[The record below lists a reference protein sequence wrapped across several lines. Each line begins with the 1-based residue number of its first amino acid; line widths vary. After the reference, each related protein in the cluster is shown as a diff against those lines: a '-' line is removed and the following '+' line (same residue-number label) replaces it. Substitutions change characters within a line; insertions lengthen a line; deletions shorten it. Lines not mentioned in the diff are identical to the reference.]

1 MKRKYSLDY
10 SIDRDIDRVQ
20 AVKDILDTLDTEPT
34 ALELEQ
40 MGSYILYGKDEN
52 GLNAVQRGE
61 TTDGTKRY
69 SSFKKKDDKLLSL
82 EEILENPLTDQQ
94 ELRPTTQ
101 RMNYTKKKPTIQRP
115 KYDRKTGEMT
125 DPGDSDIPGM
135 KEMWEWI
142 DHLEHVVAVN
152 EGKVPPDEKT
162 TILPDSYR
170 LYQLKHWLI
179 DLRRHQYYLKD
190 AYKPTLHFQAID
202 HPKSAFYD
210 WTCDSYYWMPLDKWQ
225 IRVDNALLHTI
236 SKNLED
242 YETRINKKGETEVKW
257 VVRRHTFNWEDP
269 SHVRALIN
277 NYDALYDQVHEKLN
291 TYGNTILFDFER
303 YCKMAQFSEV
313 RQYIL
318 DKKIEKMPYA
328 EIVENLQIKY
338 GLKYNE
344 NHLCTVLAKEIPEKI
359 ALTAQKNRLIVETP
373 KSQCKRCHTCGRLL
387 PCDPIFFVRN
397 RSRKDG
403 FSSNC
408 KECEKQ
414 RRIERGG
421 QSIHDKRNKES
432 SLYQM

>member
-10 SIDRDIDRVQ
+10 SIERDIDRVQ
-20 AVKDILDTLDTEPT
+20 AVKDILDMLDTEPT

-40 MGSYILYGKDEN
+40 MGSYILYGKDED

-94 ELRPTTQ
+94 ELRPANQ
-101 RMNYTKKKPTIQRP
+101 RLNYTKKKPTISRP
-115 KYDRKTGEMT
+115 KYDRKTGELI

-152 EGKVPPDEKT
+152 EGKVPPDETT

-190 AYKPTLHFQAID
+190 SYKPTLHFQAID
-202 HPKSAFYD
+202 HPKPAFYD
-210 WTCDSYYWMPLDKWQ
+210 WTCDSFYWMPLDKWQ
-225 IRVDNALLHTI
+225 TRVDNALLHTI
-236 SKNLED
+236 SKNLSD
-242 YETRINKKGETEVKW
+242 YETRINEKGETEVKW

-269 SHVRALIN
+269 LHVRALIN

-291 TYGNTILFDFER
+291 TYGNTLLFDFER
-303 YCKMAQFSEV
+303 YRKMAQFSEV

-328 EIVENLQIKY
+328 EIVENLQILY

-344 NHLCTVLAKEIPEKI
+344 NHLCTILAKEIPEKI

-397 RSRKDG
+397 RSRRDG

-421 QSIHDKRNKES
+421 QSTYDRRSKES
-432 SLYQM
+432 PLHQM

>member
-20 AVKDILDTLDTEPT
+20 AVKDILDTLDTEPS

-101 RMNYTKKKPTIQRP
+101 RINYTKKKPTISRP

-135 KEMWEWI
+135 QEMWEWI

-152 EGKVPPDEKT
+152 EGKVPADEKT

-190 AYKPTLHFQAID
+190 SYKPTLHFQAID
-202 HPKSAFYD
+202 HPKPAFYD
-210 WTCDSYYWMPLDKWQ
+210 WTSDSFYWMPLDKWQ
-225 IRVDNALLHTI
+225 TRVDNALLHTI
-236 SKNLED
+236 SKNLND
-242 YETRINKKGETEVKW
+242 YETRINEKGETEVKW
-257 VVRRHTFNWEDP
+257 VVRQHTFDWENP
-269 SHVRALIN
+269 FHIRALIN
-277 NYDALYDQVHEKLN
+277 CYDALYDQVHEKLN
-291 TYGNTILFDFER
+291 TYGNTLLFDFER
-303 YCKMAQFSEV
+303 YRKMANFSEV
-313 RQYIL
+313 REYIL

-328 EIVENLQIKY
+328 EIVENLQKLF
-338 GLKYNE
+338 GVSYNE
-344 NHLCTVLAKEIPEKI
+344 NHLCTILAKEIPEKI
-359 ALTAQKNRLIVETP
+359 ALAAQKHRLIADTP
-373 KSQCKRCHTCGRLL
+373 RSECKRCHTCGRLL
-387 PCDPIFFVRN
+387 PKDAVFFVRN

-414 RRIERGG
+414 HRIEKGG

-432 SLYQM
+432 AMYSL